1 MLQQILH
8 EMKQYNMP
16 LSATMLSRQLQVEP
30 SALEGMLETL
40 VRKGRVVELCND
52 TPPNHCRDC
61 PIQSACSTGSKLY
74 LLAEGK

>member
-8 EMKQYNMP
+8 EMKQYDMP
-16 LSATMLSRQLQVEP
+16 LSVTMLSRQLEIEP

-52 TPPNHCRDC
+52 SPADHCRDC
-61 PIQSACSTGSKLY
+61 PIKSACATGSKLY